1 MSRIG
6 IICDLYPNRHP
17 LLKSYYNSVEA
28 LYGEAPKVITKTEDL
43 EGVELLFVG
52 DDHYIPHKEILHARG
67 FIDRCNVDGIKVVV
81 FTNERIFN
89 SYFSWNEDNYRVI
102 QTIKNLYHYTIDV
115 DDCKRL
121 GTKLARS
128 APSKTFKPFTETL
141 SKDKIDKAVFIGKTG
156 RQCASYTERSIMLR
170 KAGIEI
176 DILPPTLPNWSAY
189 MTELSKYRFVFSP
202 IGNGNFFTMRF
213 YEALAVNS
221 IPIHQVRED
230 TLDYYDI
237 EATFDD
243 CIFFQKVEEIP
254 EKIKTFTQ
262 KTSHNIL
269 WMEDMIELLLKKDGL
284 LISTT

>member
-1 MSRIG
+1 MNKIG
-6 IICDLYPNRHP
+6 IICDLNNSRHP
-17 LLKSYYNSVEA
+17 LLKSYYHSVKNIYEDV
-28 LYGEAPKVITKTEDL
+28 PKIVMNADDL
-43 EGVELLFVG
+43 DGVELLFIG
-52 DDHYIPHKEILHARG
+52 DDHYQVHKDVLHKEG

-81 FTNERIFN
+81 FTNEKIFN
-89 SYFSWNEDNYRVI
+89 SYFPWNEDNCKIV

-284 LISTT
+284 LI